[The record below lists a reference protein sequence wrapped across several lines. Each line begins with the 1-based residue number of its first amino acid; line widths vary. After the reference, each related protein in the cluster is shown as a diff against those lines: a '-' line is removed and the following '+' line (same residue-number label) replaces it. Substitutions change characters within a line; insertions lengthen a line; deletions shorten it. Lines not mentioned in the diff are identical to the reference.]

1 MQGISLSK
9 CNSSMVGH
17 NEQEHTNLAQSIP
30 RVIAINVGGY
40 YFETKLS
47 TLTKDKDSM
56 LAAMFSGRHELDT
69 DSEGRYF
76 IDRDGT
82 YFKEILNYLR
92 DSTQLPNAD
101 RALEVYKEAQFYQ
114 IQGLIDT
121 LDRFSN
127 VFAHKLEEAKKSK
140 LGSDFEKW
148 QQQIITCA
156 QNKSLQNL
164 TSTSKVSLLS
174 QEDHEK
180 VMECGDCIGPH
191 AHNLVVSKPATQ
203 GVVHHQETFD
213 YVQRRFRETDLVVCI
228 LSNADM
234 KMFISITEA
243 DLKNNGYC
251 VSFREEKIRCKNV
264 KLHYGIGKEE
274 CRFNVTEHV
283 VEFEW

>member
-1 MQGISLSK
+1 
-9 CNSSMVGH
+9 MVGH
-17 NEQEHTNLAQSIP
+17 SEPQRPVSSLP
-30 RVIAINVGGY
+30 RVIPLNVGGY
-40 YFETKLS
+40 SFVTTLS

-82 YFKEILNYLR
+82 YFKYILNYLR
-92 DSTQLPNAD
+92 DRKQLPSAD
-101 RALEVYKEAQFYQ
+101 IALEVYKEAQFYQ
-114 IQGLIDT
+114 IEGLIGT
-121 LDRFSN
+121 LERFSN
-127 VFAHKLEEAKKSK
+127 VFAHKLEDARKSK

-156 QNKSLQNL
+156 QSKSLQNL

-174 QEDHEK
+174 LEDHK
-180 VMECGDCIGPH
+180 KIMECGDCVGPH
-191 AHNLVVSKPATQ
+191 AHNLVVSKPAKQ
-203 GVVHHQETFD
+203 GVIHHQETFD
-213 YVQRRFRETDLVVCI
+213 YVQRRFKETDLVICI
-228 LSNADM
+228 LTNAEM
-234 KMFISITEA
+234 KMFISMTEA
-243 DLKNNGYC
+243 DLKNSGYC
-251 VSFREEKIRCKNV
+251 CSFREEKIRCKNI